1 MADQNTSRDS
11 SNVHLVEQGDVSLHN
26 NIHNSANSPRGTQ
39 FMPFNSTP
47 GPGTSVV
54 STSLAGN
61 LMNGAVFYQNTPIV
75 NNHLSHPLWVD
86 QLFARLA
93 VIEQRVS
100 NMDKIVS
107 DVGNLS
113 IRVSNLAEKNW
124 QSWEFHWNY
133 QKRDA
138 GHLDLLKEQN
148 EKLKREV
155 DDLKCRSMRDN
166 LMFFGLAEI
175 ANENYLSSVKICLFI
190 FQGNKLKVRELINI
204 INL

>member
-39 FMPFNSTP
+39 FMPFNSIP

-54 STSLAGN
+54 STSPAGN

-75 NNHLSHPLWVD
+75 NNPLSNPPWVD

-93 VIEQRVS
+93 ATEQRVS

-107 DVGNLS
+107 NLE
-113 IRVSNLAEKNW
+113 ICLFECQIWRKQLAILGIPLEP
-124 QSWEFHWNY
+124 SETS
-133 QKRDA
+133 
-138 GHLDLLKEQN
+138 GHLDLLKG
-148 EKLKREV
+148 KTK
-155 DDLKCRSMRDN
+155 N
-166 LMFFGLAEI
+166 LA
-175 ANENYLSSVKICLFI
+175 
-190 FQGNKLKVRELINI
+190 LIDRFKKSYTFV
-204 INL
+204 